1 MGKKIDFK
9 RLVIEYALIFA
20 SAFCYAFALYFFVFA
35 NPFTNGGIAGIVAMI
50 DYLIGTDVYGGYI
63 NFAINVP
70 LIILALF
77 ALNRNFT
84 IKTVVHIFFVSA
96 FLAIFPLLGETGM
109 AQYEGGDD
117 IGRNILAAIY
127 GGVLAGVALALVF
140 YVKGSTGGADIL
152 GMLIQKKNPACR
164 VQWGIF
170 IVNCVIIGISAIVFS
185 YNPKEGEW
193 KFDIDS
199 LQPVMLAFIYQFISA
214 KVCDLMT
221 QGPKTALKIEVVTDN
236 PEELSAEILTK
247 LKHGVT
253 VVPAKGMYENKD
265 RNLLICVVSKRQ
277 MRDFKDILK
286 KYDNT
291 FAYVAPVNEIIG
303 SFNNRKKL

>member
-1 MGKKIDFK
+1 MKTGFKKIV
-9 RLVIEYALIFA
+9 LEYAVLLL

-50 DYLIGTDVYGGYI
+50 NYLIGTDVYGGYI

-70 LIILALF
+70 LIIIALF
-77 ALNRNFT
+77 VLNRNFT
-84 IKTVVHIFFVSA
+84 VKTVVHIFLVSA
-96 FLAIFPLLGETGM
+96 FLAIFPIIGESGM
-109 AQYEGGDD
+109 GQYVAGDD
-117 IGRNILAAIY
+117 VGRNILAALY

-140 YVKGSTGGADIL
+140 FIKGSTGGADIL
-152 GMLIQKKNPACR
+152 GMLIQKRNPACR

-185 YNPKEGEW
+185 YNPNEKAF
-193 KFDIDS
+193 KFSVDS
-199 LQPVMLAFIYQFISA
+199 FQPVMLAFIYQLVSA
-214 KVCDLMT
+214 KVCDIMT
-221 QGPKTALKIEVVTDN
+221 QGPKTALKIEVVTDT
-236 PEELSAEILTK
+236 PEELSKEILTK

-253 VVPAKGMYENKD
+253 VVPAKGMYEYKD
-265 RNLLICVVSKRQ
+265 RSLLICVVSKRQ

-286 KYDNT
+286 KYNNT

-303 SFNNRKKL
+303 AFNNRKKL